1 MSDRENERKVILSKV
16 KGLVDMIA
24 LPTETWL
31 ANSTDLKFFKIPKST
46 LFPQNIFSVSGGGIV
61 HSKT

>member
-1 MSDRENERKVILSKV
+1 MSDWENEKKVILRKV

-31 ANSTDLKFFKIPKST
+31 AKSTDLKFLKNFQRNTFST
-46 LFPQNIFSVSGGGIV
+46 KHHLCQW
-61 HSKT
+61 